1 MIQRR
6 SGVYIQQSN
15 AAGGLCKKGI
25 FAVFDV
31 YEWSFQA
38 LRRCIAG
45 VTVSSHA
52 KEKGVYCLYMST
64 YAKDSGVIHFYGK
77 NGFVP
82 VATLPDVHG
91 PKEEGL
97 VIMRKRLA

>member
-45 VTVSSHA
+45 VTVGSGLIS
-52 KEKGVYCLYMST
+52 
-64 YAKDSGVIHFYGK
+64 YATAVGIMKSI
-77 NGFVP
+77 
-82 VATLPDVHG
+82 VA
-91 PKEEGL
+91 L
-97 VIMRKRLA
+97 VLLTFANKLSKKVRGESVF